1 MKKAISIILA
11 LVLMFSVVPY
21 ASAETKFDYQSVLG
35 SREGYEYSRQS
46 QSWSYYRA
54 YVYTYADAIV
64 IVGME
69 VYSDE
74 GESNPGITDLY
85 CRIQANNGEK
95 LADVTSIEFNIDGDL
110 YAYDTMYQG
119 SWSSSV
125 PLGEKG
131 EILMAAL
138 RDCDYHKL
146 GIKLSADNGYSYNIE
161 ITPSRFK
168 NTLMEF
174 CRIYLKYNIG
184 SYLTNDLSEL
194 EDYYALEINGK
205 KI

>member
-1 MKKAISIILA
+1 MKKAISIILVF
-11 LVLMFSVVPY
+11 VLMFSVVPF

-35 SREGYEYSRQS
+35 SREGYEYNRQS

-110 YAYDTMYQG
+110 YAYNTMYQG

-131 EILMAAL
+131 EILMEAL